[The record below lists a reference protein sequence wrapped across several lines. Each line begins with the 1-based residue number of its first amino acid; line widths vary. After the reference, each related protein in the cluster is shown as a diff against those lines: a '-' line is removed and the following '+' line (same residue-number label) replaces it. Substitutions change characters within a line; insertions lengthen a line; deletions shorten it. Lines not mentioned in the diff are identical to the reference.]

1 VVRLRWSVGWMEE
14 CRRAVGANV
23 HDSGDHHPERR
34 DLLLGRPPGIKK
46 SDLQIDK
53 RLKDVAPCIELQC
66 WFSQD
71 TAKWQDSWRRYLPE
85 LERNPRSWQPIIQ
98 SARQRTVTLITGA

>member
-1 VVRLRWSVGWMEE
+1 MVRLRWSVGWMEE

-71 TAKWQDSWRRYLPE
+71 TANGRTPAGATSLNWSAIRDLGSQLSSLPVK
-85 LERNPRSWQPIIQ
+85 ER
-98 SARQRTVTLITGA
+98 